1 MMIGFNAG
9 TFTRFFIYLG
19 GVSIKE
25 LLINE
30 QIRDKKVRLIDED
43 GTQIGIV
50 PINVALEKAQS
61 KNLDLVCIS
70 PKANPTVC
78 KIMDYGK
85 YRYDTIKKEKE
96 DKKKQK
102 TIQVKEVRFSV
113 NIETHDL
120 ETKANQ
126 ARKFIQNGDK
136 VKVSARFRGRELGHK
151 ELGYDVLDEFI
162 EILGD
167 DATVDVKPKM
177 EGRSLVMYLVE
188 NTDK

>member
-113 NIETHDL
+113 NVETHDL

-167 DATVDVKPKM
+167 DAKVDVKPKM

>member
-1 MMIGFNAG
+1 MIGFDAG

-43 GTQIGIV
+43 GTQIGVV

-61 KNLDLVCIS
+61 KNLDLVCMS

-151 ELGYDVLDEFI
+151 ELGYDVLNEFI